1 MRLFPVSDLHL
12 ERRSLDAVPAP
23 SGPFDVLVC
32 AGDVWEGEPA
42 RGVEALL
49 ALSDGQPVVL
59 VPGNHERYGGEGP
72 DAPTGPELLRA
83 LAEAVGRARR
93 AGARIHLLQEGA
105 DAVIDGV
112 RFVGATLWSD
122 WSLGRRWAPPGAG
135 DPVARAAAHVL
146 DPKTGSREFRGA
158 ITGEGGRPW
167 SPDDAMAAHARDK
180 AALAAALAV
189 PHPGPVVA
197 ITHHP
202 PLVEIVDA
210 YRDWPGVPW
219 WLPAFYGTQALAEL
233 PEASRPDLWI
243 SGHFHARHDRRVGRT
258 RCVANPVEGGTFD
271 PRGTV
276 EL

>member
-1 MRLFPVSDLHL
+1 MRVFALSDLHL
-12 ERRSLDAVPAP
+12 ERRAPESVAVDAD
-23 SGPFDVLVC
+23 FDVLVC
-32 AGDVWEGEPA
+32 AGDVWEGEPE
-42 RGVEALL
+42 RGVEAVARL
-49 ALSDGQPVVL
+49 ARGRPALL
-59 VPGNHERYGGEGP
+59 VPGNHDHYGG
-72 DAPTGPELLRA
+72 ARAYPEMLA
-83 LAEAVGRARR
+83 AQAEAARR
-93 AGARIHLLQEGA
+93 HGIPVLSGGASA
-105 DAVIDGV
+105 TIDGV

-135 DPVARAAAHVL
+135 DPAARAAAHVL
-146 DPKTGSREFRGA
+146 DPATGSREYRGA
-158 ITGEGGRPW
+158 ITGEGGRVW
-167 SPDDAMAAHARDK
+167 SPADAMAAHAADK
-180 AALAAALAV
+180 AALAAALAM

-197 ITHHP
+197 VTHHP